1 MKAIGLIVLLL
12 ILLPIGILAQSAEE
26 PGLVLRDGKGAST
39 SKPCEREDENHT
51 CFAYRM
57 VLENEGKEP
66 VIIINPT
73 LGYGTGIKEV
83 IFFYREYGKEPHSYI
98 QVEGA
103 RKRVEINPVEQEN
116 FKSMVRVFEDERPP
130 ENMTIVLQPGEKFTF
145 VDSFQ
150 VESEKLIP
158 EAEFEAIRRK
168 HPTGYSCSQKGC
180 SRDWSYLRLVYEFSF
195 LPYVSDP
202 DFLDKLSLRWRRFG
216 RLPVGSNGVYTITS
230 ELIR

>member
-1 MKAIGLIVLLL
+1 MKVIGLIVLLL
-12 ILLPIGILAQSAEE
+12 LLIPTGIFAQSAEE
-26 PGLVLRDGKGAST
+26 LGLVLRDGKGELT
-39 SKPCEREDENHT
+39 KDYHHT

-83 IFFYREYGKEPHSYI
+83 IFFYREYGKEPGSYI
-98 QVEGA
+98 EVEGA
-103 RKRVEINPVEQEN
+103 RKQVEPDPVEQEN

-150 VESEKLIP
+150 IESEKLIP
-158 EAEFEAIRRK
+158 EAEFEAVRRK
-168 HPTGYSCSQKGC
+168 HPISDSCSQTGC

-202 DFLDKLSLRWRRFG
+202 EFLDKLSLRWRRFG

-230 ELIR
+230 EPVR